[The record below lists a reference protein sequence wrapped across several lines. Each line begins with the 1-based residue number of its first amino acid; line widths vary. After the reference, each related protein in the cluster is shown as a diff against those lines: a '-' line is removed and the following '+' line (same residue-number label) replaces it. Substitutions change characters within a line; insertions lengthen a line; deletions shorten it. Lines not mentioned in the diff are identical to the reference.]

1 MDLDNKNNLLQ
12 SFGTAVRDRR
22 QELELSQEE
31 LAARAGL
38 NRTYIGD
45 IERGARNVA
54 LVNITLLAS
63 ALEIKPSS
71 LLMSA
76 EKLSYKKGNR

>member
-1 MDLDNKNNLLQ
+1 MDVDNKYNLLR

-22 QELELSQEE
+22 QELRLSQEE

-45 IERGARNVA
+45 IERGARNIA
-54 LVNITLLAS
+54 LVNIALLAS
-63 ALEIKPSS
+63 ALEIEPSS

-76 EKLSYKKGNR
+76 EKRAYKKGNR

>member
-1 MDLDNKNNLLQ
+1 MYLDNKYNLLR

-45 IERGARNVA
+45 IERGVRNVA

-71 LLMSA
+71 LLISA
-76 EKLSYKKGNR
+76 EKLAYKKGNR